1 MTQLP
6 VLADLIEHDEIGYWF
21 EPFADPRLP
30 GHPKL
35 QVVIYAQPTLQHYD
49 PESIEVPI
57 VTESDH
63 IESRLIRH
71 LAPRRETLRVCAGT
85 IIIRDRVNKEVE
97 VFSLGGEM
105 SIDSQ
110 FDHTVCTLT
119 SPAPIFDLLLEHSL
133 SVLLAEEIEMQL
145 GERRAAWAAQPTL
158 FDERLARA
166 EPWLLFAACLKT
178 LSVRYAHYSV
188 SIDDPDYHLIHFLR
202 SEICLGP
209 DGWISSSKIIPTLAD
224 LL

>member
-1 MTQLP
+1 MTPLT
-6 VLADLIEHDEIGYWF
+6 VLADPIEHAEIGYRF

-57 VTESDH
+57 VTSSH
-63 IESRLIRH
+63 HLESRLIRH
-71 LAPRRETLRVCAGT
+71 LAPRHETLRVCAGT

-97 VFSLGGEM
+97 VFSLGGEL
-105 SIDSQ
+105 SIDSH
-110 FDHTVCTLT
+110 FDHTVCTLI
-119 SPAPIFDLLLEHSL
+119 SPAPIFDLLSEHSL
-133 SVLLAEEIEMQL
+133 SVLVAEEIEML
-145 GERRAAWAAQPTL
+145 LAERRAAWAARPNL
-158 FDERLARA
+158 FDERLACA
-166 EPWLLFAACLKT
+166 EPWLLFAACLKA
-178 LSVRYAHYSV
+178 LSVRFAHHSV

-209 DGWISSSKIIPTLAD
+209 DGWISPSKIIPNLAD